1 MNSYPLL
8 AKLVSVIAALTS
20 LVGLVLMMLGFYLAY
35 FSFSTASWPTTEA
48 QIIESRVVQVPVK
61 NGTNYRPLIK
71 YRYVVN
77 GVEYSGD
84 SIRFINFGYDDEKEA
99 RQVVERYPVGQKV
112 ELRFQSSNPKMSVL
126 DAGLHQSDWL
136 PASAGM
142 ALIAV
147 AFILRFARKKWLLP
161 QTS

>member
-8 AKLVSVIAALTS
+8 AKLVAVVSALIS
-20 LVGLVLMMLGFYLAY
+20 LVGLVLMSFGLYLAY
-35 FSFSTASWPTTEA
+35 FSFSTALWPTTEA
-48 QIIESRVVQVPVK
+48 QIVESRVVRTSSQ
-61 NGTNYRPLIK
+61 NATHYRPVIK

-77 GVEYSGD
+77 GVEYNGD

-99 RQVVERYPVGQKV
+99 RQVVERFPVGQKV

-147 AFILRFARKKWLLP
+147 AFILRFVRRKWLMP

>member
-8 AKLVSVIAALTS
+8 AKLVAVLAALTS
-20 LVGLVLMMLGFYLAY
+20 LIGLVLMTFGFYLAY

-48 QIIESRVVQVPVK
+48 QIVESRVVQTAVK
-61 NGTNYRPLIK
+61 NATHYRPVIR

-99 RQVVERYPVGQKV
+99 RQVAERFPVGQKV
-112 ELRFQSSNPKMSVL
+112 ELRFQSSNPRMSVL
-126 DAGLHQSDWL
+126 EAGLQQSDWL
-136 PASAGM
+136 PASAGF
-142 ALIAV
+142 ALIVV
-147 AFILRFARKKWLLP
+147 AFILRFARKKWLL
-161 QTS
+161 QQNS